1 MQTRF
6 LACVRAHVRACGHGN
21 IESVR
26 DIIPFQVVP
35 SAFAAEWAE
44 QCDQWGR
51 KTLAALEATARM
63 LAVGSVDSMGRFEI
77 LTSALS
83 RCPSACLRATRG
95 CSVRRA
101 FIQ

>member
-1 MQTRF
+1 
-6 LACVRAHVRACGHGN
+6 
-21 IESVR
+21 VR

-63 LAVGSVDSMGRFEI
+63 LAVGSVASMGRFES

-83 RCPSACLRATRG
+83 RCFHRGDAVVARPLPARDAQTRRWN
-95 CSVRRA
+95 VRRA
-101 FIQ
+101 SSHTSFRE